1 MRAPRTENRRRWR
14 DAARGCAGAVAA
26 MALTFAGPAAA
37 QDTGDAMR
45 TDDKPCPT
53 ATAQD
58 PQHYGDKDKDEAARA
73 ERTAATDRQDLDRQG
88 FAADDR
94 ESRTSA
100 DRDERADRQRAM
112 TDERQDDYE
121 ADRERSMTAEKKAEH
136 ETDRE
141 LADTDMR
148 DSDRGLADTGTRD
161 SDRELADADVRDAVE
176 RQLRNA
182 RGVDANDVDVE
193 ISDGVVTLT
202 GTVDNVIAEERAER
216 LAGMVKGVSDVRN
229 ELRVEGERRTSAELT
244 AAVQQALRSDPAT
257 DAWQIQANAQDGLV
271 ILTGT
276 VDDQREK
283 RLAEE
288 VVQGVRGVEEID
300 NQLEVR
306 TTADRRSATEIEDEI
321 ENALMWDARVDDAM
335 VDVAVD
341 AGTVTLTG
349 TVGSAYER
357 QLAIADAWTE
367 GVREVDASGLD
378 VQWDARDEMRGSERF
393 ADRGDAD
400 VRRAVDAALE
410 REPRLSELDAD
421 VTVDAGVVTL
431 SGVVDN
437 TKAKRAAAQAAA
449 DVQGVRR
456 VENHLKVRPSQE
468 MDDSAIAGNIRT
480 ALENDPYVEQFAI
493 DVAVRDGIAR
503 LTGEVDSYFDMWQ
516 AGDAAASVNGVRQ
529 VNNRLHVGYQPAD
542 YDAWFYDWDPLG
554 NDFDH
559 TYDTPRATNFTDS
572 EIREEI
578 DDELFWSPFVDA
590 DEVNVTVNDGVA
602 TLTGTVDTWSERR
615 AATEQAVEGGALTV
629 DNQLDVQWQ
638 QDRVM

>member
-1 MRAPRTENRRRWR
+1 MRAPRTHNRHRWH

-37 QDTGDAMR
+37 QDMGETMR

-58 PQHYGDKDKDEAARA
+58 HRHAEDKDTHA
-73 ERTAATDRQDLDRQG
+73 ERTAAMDRHDMDRQG
-88 FAADDR
+88 YAAA
-94 ESRTSA
+94 S
-100 DRDERADRQRAM
+100 DRDRA
-112 TDERQDDYE
+112 
-121 ADRERSMTAEKKAEH
+121 MTAEKKAK
-136 ETDRE
+136 R
-141 LADTDMR
+141 A
-148 DSDRGLADTGTRD
+148 

-182 RGVDANDVDVE
+182 RGVDTNDIDVE
-193 ISDGVVTLT
+193 ISQGVVTLR
-202 GTVDNVIAEERAER
+202 GTVDNLIAEQRAER

-229 ELRVEGERRTSAELT
+229 ELRVESDKRTSAELT

-257 DAWQIQANAQDGLV
+257 DAWQIESDAQDGLV

-300 NQLEVR
+300 NRLDVR
-306 TTADRRSATEIEDEI
+306 TTADRRSASEIESEI
-321 ENALMWDARVDDAM
+321 ESALMWDARVDDAM
-335 VDVAVD
+335 IDVAVD
-341 AGTVTLTG
+341 SGTVTLSG

-357 QLAIADAWTE
+357 QLAIADAWTD

-378 VQWDARDEMRGSERF
+378 VQWDARAEQRGTERF
-393 ADRGDAD
+393 ADRGDDD
-400 VRRAVDAALE
+400 VRQAVEKALQ
-410 REPRLSELDAD
+410 RQPRLNDLDAE
-421 VTVDAGVVTL
+421 VSVDAGVVTL
-431 SGVVDN
+431 AGVVDN

-456 VENHLKVRPSQE
+456 VENNLKVRPSQE

-480 ALENDPYVEQFAI
+480 SLDNDPYVDRFEI

-503 LTGEVDSYFDMWQ
+503 LTGEVDSYFEMWQ
-516 AGDAAASVNGVRQ
+516 AGDVAASVNGVRQ
-529 VNNRLHVGYQPAD
+529 VNNRLHVGYQAPD

-554 NDFDH
+554 NQYDQ
-559 TYDTPRATNFTDS
+559 TYDQPWATHFTDS
-572 EIREEI
+572 EIRAEI

-629 DNQLDVQWQ
+629 DNQLEVQWQ